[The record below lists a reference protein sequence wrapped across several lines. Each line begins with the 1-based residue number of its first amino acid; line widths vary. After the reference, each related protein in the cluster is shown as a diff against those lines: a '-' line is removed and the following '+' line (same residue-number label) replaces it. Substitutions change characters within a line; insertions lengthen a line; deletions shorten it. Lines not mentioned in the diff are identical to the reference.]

1 MSENT
6 APAAPQLP
14 QRQKKGRAGLISAII
29 GAVVVIAIIVTVIV
43 VVNNKGKSDDASAS
57 TLPAKTVSIGTSD
70 ASSPTWTIYK
80 KLAKE
85 KYNVDIKLVNFS
97 DYSQPNPALAQKQI
111 DLNEFQ
117 HIEFLAVY
125 NVTNHDDIQPI
136 GATVTVPLPLY
147 SLKYKNVADL
157 PADAKV
163 AIPNDQV
170 NQARGL
176 LVLQSAG
183 LVTLKNGG
191 TAFSTVNDIESSKVK
206 ITTLDASQT
215 ATALQTGSVA
225 ASIINNN
232 YATLAKLPQTDV
244 IAKDDPSSAAA
255 QNYVNFFAARKAD
268 AKNKLYLELA
278 DLYHNKDVEA
288 AALKESGNTAVF
300 SKLTPAELQ
309 AALAKTEADAKA
321 AGIGK

>member
-1 MSENT
+1 MSET
-6 APAAPQLP
+6 AAPQLP
-14 QRQKKGRAGLISAII
+14 PQLPARRRRRTGLIWGIIAAI
-29 GAVVVIAIIVTVIV
+29 VVIV
-43 VVNNKGKSDDASAS
+43 VVVVLVVANGSKGAGASG
-57 TLPAKTVSIGTSD
+57 AKTVSIGTSD
-70 ASSPTWTIYK
+70 ASDPTWTIYK

-97 DYSQPNPALAQKQI
+97 DYSQPNPALAQNQI

-125 NVTNHDDIQPI
+125 NVTNHQDIQPI

-147 SLKYKNVADL
+147 SLKYKSVADL
-157 PADAKV
+157 PAGAKV

-191 TAFSTVNDIESSKVK
+191 TAFSTVNDITSKKVT
-206 ITTLDASQT
+206 IETLDAAQT
-215 ATALQTGSVA
+215 APALKNGAVD

-232 YATLAKLPQTDV
+232 YAVLAKLPTSDV
-244 IAKDDPSSAAA
+244 IAKDDPSSEAA

-268 AKNKLYLELA
+268 IHNKLYLELA
-278 DLYHNKDVEA
+278 ALYHNPAVEA
-288 AALKESGNTAVF
+288 AALKESGGTAVF
-300 SKLTPAELQ
+300 SKLTPAQLQ
-309 AALAKTEADAKA
+309 AQLKKTEADARA

>member
-1 MSENT
+1 MSES
-6 APAAPQLP
+6 AAPQLP
-14 QRQKKGRAGLISAII
+14 PQLPARKKGRSGLIWGIVAAIVVI
-29 GAVVVIAIIVTVIV
+29 AVVVVLV
-43 VVNNKGKSDDASAS
+43 VVNSAKGSGTAA
-57 TLPAKTVSIGTSD
+57 AKTVTIGVSD
-70 ASSPTWTIYK
+70 ASQPYWSIYS

-85 KYNVDIKLVNFS
+85 KYNVNIKLVNFS

-111 DLNEFQ
+111 DLNSFQ

-125 NVTNHDDIQPI
+125 NVTNHQDIQPI

-147 SLKYKNVADL
+147 SLKYKSVADL
-157 PADAKV
+157 PANAKV

-183 LVTLKNGG
+183 LLTLKGGG
-191 TAFSTVNDIESSKVK
+191 TAFSTVNDITSKK
-206 ITTLDASQT
+206 ITIETLDAAQT
-215 ATALQTGSVA
+215 ATALQNGAVA

-232 YATLAKLPQTDV
+232 YATLAKLPQSDV

-255 QNYVNFFAARKAD
+255 ANYVNFFAARKSD
-268 AKNKLYLELA
+268 IHNKLYLELA
-278 DLYHNKDVEA
+278 ALYHDKAVEA
-288 AALKESGNTAVF
+288 SSQQSSGGTAVF
-300 SKLTPAELQ
+300 SKLTPAQLQ
-309 AALAKTEADAKA
+309 AQLTKTEADARA